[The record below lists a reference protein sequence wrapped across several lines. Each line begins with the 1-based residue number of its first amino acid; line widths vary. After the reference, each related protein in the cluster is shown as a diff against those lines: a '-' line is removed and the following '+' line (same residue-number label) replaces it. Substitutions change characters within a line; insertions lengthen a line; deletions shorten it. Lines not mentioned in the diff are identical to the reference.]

1 MLAEEI
7 AIFTHESDHCQ
18 IEIDSFGNILV
29 CPTEAYLSEMKSCL
43 IRGEVVQHYPIKV
56 KNL

>member
-29 CPTEAYLSEMKSCL
+29 CPTETYLSEMKSCL
-43 IRGEVVQHYPIKV
+43 I
-56 KNL
+56 